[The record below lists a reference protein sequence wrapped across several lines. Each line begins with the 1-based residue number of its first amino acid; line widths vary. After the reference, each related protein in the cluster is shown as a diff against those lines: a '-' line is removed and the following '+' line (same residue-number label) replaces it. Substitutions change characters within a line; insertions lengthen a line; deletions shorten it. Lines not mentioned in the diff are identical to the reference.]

1 METTEDKRGKE
12 GQPMTRETIKRATE
26 TGIDTQKV
34 VMKRYPRITSHLIAH
49 SLGYFSPRS
58 AANAVL
64 SYINGRAFWCEWYMH
79 MGSFRK
85 GQDRDAIIKEVG
97 RDTLKAAIE
106 NRHGHKGFMASYRQA
121 RAIIEAEIKDLNDPM
136 ICFGSWF

>member
-1 METTEDKRGKE
+1 
-12 GQPMTRETIKRATE
+12 MTREEIKKQTE
-26 TGIDTQKV
+26 AGIDTQKL

-64 SYINGRAFWCEWYMH
+64 SYINGRGFWCEWYMH
-79 MGSFRK
+79 MASFCE
-85 GQDRDAIIKEVG
+85 GQDRDAIIKQVG
-97 RDTLKAAIE
+97 RDTLKRAIE
-106 NRHGHKGFMASYRQA
+106 FRHTHKGFMASYRQA

-136 ICFGSWF
+136 ICFASWF